1 MRRFTVGHRRCGPSR
16 LLLGLLLVPLVVLLS
31 SCVRYQSSIDIKS
44 KDDITVNVDVAMQTS
59 SLGLGGMPTSPEE
72 FCQDISSSAGPK
84 ITITPYADDAY
95 TGCRI
100 TAAGSLDDGVISN
113 AGMGDTLQLVDGVWV
128 YRSAPGDLGSVTGM
142 MFDSFRVDVT
152 FPGEVLTHN
161 GSSTVSNRT
170 VTWTSPND
178 LLSAEGLHA
187 TGKDRDPVLALLP
200 WILAGVAASVLVVA
214 VVLVSRRRSR
224 RAGVAPPHSRYQQPY
239 PGAMQQ
245 YQPGAPWDQGRPGT
259 FGVPPGQLP
268 YYGPGPT
275 PANMAYP
282 PGQPQGPYPPGQ
294 PQGPYPPGPGVPG
307 PTAQWGSPHEPEPTL
322 PLPDEP
328 PSGWVMPPRPPAPGA
343 GPRS

>member
-1 MRRFTVGHRRCGPSR
+1 MMTSRTSAAMSALYCVFLGATAHLSSVPDSTLRAGFCSHSVLSVGTALRYAVSCRSKRVSLQGMRRFTVGQPRCGPSR

-142 MFDSFRVDVT
+142 MFDS
-152 FPGEVLTHN
+152 
-161 GSSTVSNRT
+161 
-170 VTWTSPND
+170 
-178 LLSAEGLHA
+178 
-187 TGKDRDPVLALLP
+187 
-200 WILAGVAASVLVVA
+200 
-214 VVLVSRRRSR
+214 
-224 RAGVAPPHSRYQQPY
+224 
-239 PGAMQQ
+239 
-245 YQPGAPWDQGRPGT
+245 
-259 FGVPPGQLP
+259 
-268 YYGPGPT
+268 
-275 PANMAYP
+275 
-282 PGQPQGPYPPGQ
+282 
-294 PQGPYPPGPGVPG
+294 
-307 PTAQWGSPHEPEPTL
+307 
-322 PLPDEP
+322 
-328 PSGWVMPPRPPAPGA
+328 SGWT
-343 GPRS
+343 